1 MKHPPTADSAKISE
15 IFSSL
20 QGEGTHLG
28 EKHIF
33 IRFEECNI
41 HCGYCDELDKP
52 GTAMSQAEVL
62 EAVSKL
68 EKESGPHSFV
78 SLTGGEPLLY
88 VSFLKPLIKNLKS
101 AGLKI
106 YLETSGLL
114 PRALEEILDDC
125 DVIAMDLKPASVTG
139 ERKFLEEHRQF
150 LKIAQSRE
158 TFVKMVLSKQI
169 DSGEFDELVDLV
181 REIAPSTPVVLQPLS
196 AEIEGHD
203 DPELMKLLGEL
214 QSRAARVL
222 ENVRIVPR
230 LHKILKI
237 R

>member
-1 MKHPPTADSAKISE
+1 MKHPPTADSARISE

-20 QGEGTHLG
+20 QGEGTRLG
-28 EKHIF
+28 ERHLF

-41 HCGYCDELDKP
+41 HCQYCDELDKQ
-52 GTAMSQAEVL
+52 GTEMSL
-62 EAVSKL
+62 EAVMETVLKL

-78 SLTGGEPLLY
+78 SLTGGEPLIYLA
-88 VSFLKPLIKNLKS
+88 FLKPLIKKLKS
-101 AGLKI
+101 RGFKI
-106 YLETSGLL
+106 YLETSGIL
-114 PRALEEILDDC
+114 PRALEEVVEDC

-139 ERKFLEEHRQF
+139 ERGFLEEHRQF

-158 TFVKMVLSKQI
+158 TFAKMVLSKQI
-169 DSGEFDELVDLV
+169 DSVEFDELIELV
-181 REIAPSTPVVLQPLS
+181 RETAPATPVVLQPLS
-196 AEIEGHD
+196 AEIEGHE
-203 DPELMKLLGEL
+203 DPELMKLLAGL
-214 QSRAARVL
+214 QNRAGRVL